1 MSGGRWKKGV
11 LPTLRHCPS
20 DVTDVTVLVNARE
33 HALVACPGGRW
44 GQDASRLGAKS
55 RPRAASSSALH
66 TQNSSIQRDA
76 SLVTLVCS
84 SCHWRSLHCSN
95 AVARLRAA
103 TYHESGSD
111 SMRMKS
117 LSMLTHDANC
127 INSLRSGGTQVVR
140 LPGSVELA
148 ELKLVAPELTRGGQG
163 ALLGSCNGHRSLIT
177 SITLPI
183 RSSFFVSDFASRI
196 AVFGCILFSLIAI
209 TAVEE
214 NMQHWPCLFS
224 ASTTRASKNAW
235 SHCGNRMRTM
245 RSRLSVFP
253 ISRFPDFPISRFPDF
268 PTFLMC
274 APGFATASSSPPPI
288 PRSPRCA
295 LYTTTRVQST
305 LVTHAA
311 RVRAS
316 PATHVLSH
324 CNTRLHVNMQG

>member
-95 AVARLRAA
+95 VVARLRAA

-111 SMRMKS
+111 SVRMKS

-127 INSLRSGGTQVVR
+127 MISLRSGGTQVVR

-148 ELKLVAPELTRGGQG
+148 ELTRVGQG
-163 ALLGSCNGHRSLIT
+163 ALLGSCNGRRSLIS

-196 AVFGCILFSLIAI
+196 AVFGCILFSFIAI

-224 ASTTRASKNAW
+224 ASTPRASKKCVVKLN
-235 SHCGNRMRTM
+235 NRMRTM
-245 RSRLSVFP
+245 RSLN
-253 ISRFPDFPISRFPDF
+253 
-268 PTFLMC
+268 
-274 APGFATASSSPPPI
+274 
-288 PRSPRCA
+288 
-295 LYTTTRVQST
+295 YETTVS
-305 LVTHAA
+305 
-311 RVRAS
+311 
-316 PATHVLSH
+316 
-324 CNTRLHVNMQG
+324 

>member
-1 MSGGRWKKGV
+1 M
-11 LPTLRHCPS
+11 PTLRHCPS

-66 TQNSSIQRDA
+66 TP
-76 SLVTLVCS
+76 VCS
-84 SCHWRSLHCSN
+84 SCHWRSLHCSTV
-95 AVARLRAA
+95 VARLRAA

-111 SMRMKS
+111 SVRMKS

-127 INSLRSGGTQVVR
+127 MISLRSGGTQVVR

-163 ALLGSCNGHRSLIT
+163 ALLGSCNGHRSLIS

-196 AVFGCILFSLIAI
+196 AVFGCILFSFIAI

-224 ASTTRASKNAW
+224 ASTTSAS
-235 SHCGNRMRTM
+235 REM
-245 RSRLSVFP
+245 
-253 ISRFPDFPISRFPDF
+253 
-268 PTFLMC
+268 
-274 APGFATASSSPPPI
+274 
-288 PRSPRCA
+288 
-295 LYTTTRVQST
+295 
-305 LVTHAA
+305 
-311 RVRAS
+311 
-316 PATHVLSH
+316 
-324 CNTRLHVNMQG
+324 